1 MFIDIEF
8 IYVITAFG
16 DTENPRLAVTF
27 LSYFYDH
34 KLYTAEAQ
42 MISEVHDN
50 SMRRYGTS

>member
-8 IYVITAFG
+8 TYVITAFG

-27 LSYFYDH
+27 LSYFHDP